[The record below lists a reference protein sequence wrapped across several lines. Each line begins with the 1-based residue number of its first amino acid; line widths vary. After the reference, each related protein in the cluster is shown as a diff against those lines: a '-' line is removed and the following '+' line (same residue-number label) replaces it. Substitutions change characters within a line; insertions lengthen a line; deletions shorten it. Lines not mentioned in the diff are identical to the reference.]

1 MTRSSVLNVG
11 QKWLILGN
19 KPTLWLTLLIEVLQW
34 RTMGIWI
41 AKGGLS
47 NSPIEKPKIKLSGT
61 EVKWVES
68 VKHQDNHVEA
78 NISKHDIH
86 D

>member
-1 MTRSSVLNVG
+1 
-11 QKWLILGN
+11 
-19 KPTLWLTLLIEVLQW
+19 
-34 RTMGIWI
+34 MGIWI